1 MNFSFPGYLKLW
13 QLQIPK
19 PQLSDQYDVLFID
32 EAQDCTPGND
42 AVTSSY
48 GVEDLFILLN
58 FVTVM
63 ASSVLPSV
71 PAIMDVLLSQRC
83 GKILV
88 GDPHQQIY
96 TFKGAV
102 NALNIADHT
111 HIYYLTQV
119 YAITHTKGGNLC
131 TEAAEAFKL

>member
-1 MNFSFPGYLKLW
+1 MRLRTA
-13 QLQIPK
+13 LQVMMRSHRPTG
-19 PQLSDQYDVLFID
+19 LR
-32 EAQDCTPGND
+32 
-42 AVTSSY
+42 TS
-48 GVEDLFILLN
+48 FILLN

-102 NALNIADHT
+102 NALNIVDHT